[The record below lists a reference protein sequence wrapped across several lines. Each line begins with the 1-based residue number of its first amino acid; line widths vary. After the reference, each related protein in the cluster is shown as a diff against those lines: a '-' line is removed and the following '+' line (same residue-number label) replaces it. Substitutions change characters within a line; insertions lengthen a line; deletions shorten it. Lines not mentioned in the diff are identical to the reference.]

1 MDFVVNKARKLYEGI
16 VTIIVLGILTF
27 LMYLSSRSI
36 TVIMQSEHLLFI
48 KDSFLFFLIPIILT
62 IVFVLLSTKVKIVK
76 TISERIENDDTLYCK
91 IRLYLQIAL
100 FFGCLFWVLNT
111 QMMARADQVEI
122 QEAAFRVHF
131 GDFGELQKD
140 GYIGAHYN
148 QIGLML
154 VSYLFS
160 FLFGSQ
166 NYVVFQIFNAVAIT
180 VIYTQLA
187 DFGGILGLKNNGK
200 VLVQLSGF
208 FFYPIIF
215 FSSFVY
221 GNIIGLALSLLAI
234 NYEYRFFKDKRT
246 RYGFISA
253 ALIALAVMVKPNFSI
268 YMIGIL
274 IYAAINIIIK
284 KNYKSSI
291 YIALV
296 IIFFCIQSFGTKALF
311 EKVSGIEIGDGISPY
326 AFAAMGLQEGGLG
339 PGWYDG
345 YNDLTYENV
354 KYDTRE
360 QRQVAIWNIK
370 DRLKFFKENKEEAIS
385 FFTRKTAAQWNEPTY
400 ESLFILNGKSDYGV
414 KVAGW
419 VWYITTVH
427 GGFVLSKAGKLF
439 QIIVMFGALLYLLLV
454 RKDEDFYQKLTPLM
468 ILIGGFVFH
477 FVWEANGQ
485 YTIIFF
491 ILLIPYAVCGYTF
504 MKNNLAFAGDFKA
517 KKVGE
522 NCITS
527 GNIFSFVNV
536 PSLIVAVVFLLTF
549 VTFFHGRR
557 EFLTADT
564 QVYKDYLNA
573 SKNEVIIPNGKYKM
587 ASDIGTQITA
597 IPNLEREYSFDD
609 DDRMMYLNLSGEG
622 SEIRIVNYHGMVR
635 LYIPQKNL
643 YLQHEGDRVTAADY
657 KDTLNQ
663 FWLIRKSNKEDHYII
678 LPCRKGI
685 DTFDERMNA
694 PKDQY
699 LGYDENG
706 NLMMTDHENE
716 GLWTFVK
723 Q

>member
-1 MDFVVNKARKLYEGI
+1 MDFVVDKARKLYEGI

-48 KDSFLFFLIPIILT
+48 KDSFLFFLIPIILI
-62 IVFVLLSTKVKIVK
+62 IVFVLLSTKVKQVK
-76 TISERIENDDTLYCK
+76 TIAKRIENDDALYSK

-100 FFGCLFWVLNT
+100 FFVCLFWVLNT

-131 GDFGELQKD
+131 GDYGELQKD

-154 VSYLFS
+154 ISYLFS

-166 NYVVFQIFNAVAIT
+166 NYVVFQIFNAVAIS

-187 DFGGILGLKNNGK
+187 DFGGILGLKNTGK

-274 IYAAINIIIK
+274 IYAAINTIIK

-385 FFTRKTAAQWNEPTY
+385 FFARKTAAQWNEPTY

-491 ILLIPYAVCGYTF
+491 ILLIPYAVCGYKFLRLLFTDS
-504 MKNNLAFAGDFKA
+504 KGVADHSLPS
-517 KKVGE
+517 
-522 NCITS
+522 I
-527 GNIFSFVNV
+527 INV
-536 PSLIVAVVFLLTF
+536 PSVAIAVLFLLGF
-549 VTFFHGRR
+549 VLFFHGRSG
-557 EFLTADT
+557 FLTADT
-564 QVYKDYLNA
+564 QDYHDYRRA
-573 SKNEVIIPNGKYKM
+573 SRHEVVIPNGRYMM
-587 ASDIGTQITA
+587 ATDSGKQITA
-597 IPNLEREYSFDD
+597 VPNHEREYSFDD
-609 DDRMMYLNLSGEG
+609 DERMMYLNLSGEG

-663 FWLIRKSNKEDHYII
+663 FWLIRKSDKEDHYII

-716 GLWTFVK
+716 GLWTFVR
-723 Q
+723 

>member
-16 VTIIVLGILTF
+16 VTIIVLGIHTF

-62 IVFVLLSTKVKIVK
+62 IVFVLLSTKVKQVK
-76 TISERIENDDTLYCK
+76 MIAKRIENDDALYSK

-100 FFGCLFWVLNT
+100 FFVCLFWVLNT

-154 VSYLFS
+154 ISYLFS

-166 NYVVFQIFNAVAIT
+166 NYVVFQIFNAVAIS

-491 ILLIPYAVCGYTF
+491 ILLIPYAVCGYKFLRLLFTDS
-504 MKNNLAFAGDFKA
+504 KGVAAHNLPG
-517 KKVGE
+517 
-522 NCITS
+522 I
-527 GNIFSFVNV
+527 INV
-536 PSLIVAVVFLLTF
+536 PSVALAVLFLLGF
-549 VTFFHGRR
+549 VLFFHGRS

-564 QVYKDYLNA
+564 QDYHDYRRA
-573 SKNEVIIPNGKYKM
+573 SRHEEVIPNGRYMM
-587 ASDIGTQITA
+587 ATDSGKQITA
-597 IPNLEREYSFDD
+597 VPNPEREYSFDD
-609 DDRMMYLNLSGEG
+609 DERMMYLNLSGEG

-643 YLQHEGDRVTAADY
+643 YLQHEGDNVTAADY

-663 FWLIRKSNKEDHYII
+663 FWLIKKSYKEGHYYI

-694 PKDQY
+694 PADQY

-706 NLMMTDHENE
+706 NLMMTGPESE
-716 GLWTFVK
+716 GLWTFVRE
-723 Q
+723 